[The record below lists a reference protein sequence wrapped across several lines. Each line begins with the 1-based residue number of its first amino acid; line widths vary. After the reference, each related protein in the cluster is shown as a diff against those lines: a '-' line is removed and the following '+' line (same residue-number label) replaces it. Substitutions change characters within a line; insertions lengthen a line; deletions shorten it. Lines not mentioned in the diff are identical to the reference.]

1 MVSSKSPAPRSM
13 VKKLPDNWGAALAR
27 MVDTLLRVMSPSM
40 RIARTTNKGR
50 RTTQISFSDPAKL
63 TLPRARLHRREVPV
77 LVRKRRQQGH
87 PSTAVSGVHDQ
98 VLWRHRFRS
107 VTEFEGGVRFQVAC
121 CAADATPL
129 QVVVYTPGNVPPRD
143 TWVEVT
149 SSFRSGAHDRVPASV
164 DARQVETI
172 SAPEEPHE

>member
-1 MVSSKSPAPRSM
+1 M
-13 VKKLPDNWGAALAR
+13 
-27 MVDTLLRVMSPSM
+27 
-40 RIARTTNKGR
+40 
-50 RTTQISFSDPAKL
+50 
-63 TLPRARLHRREVPV
+63 
-77 LVRKRRQQGH
+77 
-87 PSTAVSGVHDQ
+87 
-98 VLWRHRFRS
+98 
-107 VTEFEGGVRFQVAC
+107 AC